1 MGQPHGIIK
10 ELAESR
16 SIAFTASAH
25 PVERGHT
32 NEITHGNVDSR
43 RTGGVCNH
51 YDHQEAA
58 GTGGSREDD
67 GMGVSDVRLVDAKT
81 GKWRFISHRFD

>member
-1 MGQPHGIIK
+1 MQCVRSLSPVGSRRHAH
-10 ELAESR
+10 EVTNLDWCSSSR
-16 SIAFTASAH
+16 SRCVRH
-25 PVERGHT
+25 RH
-32 NEITHGNVDSR
+32 
-43 RTGGVCNH
+43 
-51 YDHQEAA
+51 HQEAA